1 MNIIHKETTE
11 YGTISIT
18 ENALRRLV
26 DSVIEEHK
34 GRVYLTNSKGKR
46 MNKVYKSVRGD
57 QSSDV
62 QVYVQ
67 DGKVSICVYLII
79 KFGMSISETTE
90 RLIEELRQ
98 SYNHVTGKNPWKI
111 KVVITGVMSKKL
123 AKRNIEVE
131 KIYD

>member
-1 MNIIHKETTE
+1 MSIIYEEKTE
-11 YGTISIT
+11 YGTITVT
-18 ENALRRLV
+18 EMALRKLV

-57 QSSDV
+57 QASDV
-62 QVYVQ
+62 QVSVH
-67 DGKVSICVYLII
+67 GGRVSICVYIII
-79 KFGMSISETTE
+79 KFGMSIHDTTE
-90 RLIEELRQ
+90 KLIEELRLA
-98 SYNHVTGKNPWKI
+98 YKHVTGKNPWKI

-123 AKRNIEVE
+123 AKRNVEVE